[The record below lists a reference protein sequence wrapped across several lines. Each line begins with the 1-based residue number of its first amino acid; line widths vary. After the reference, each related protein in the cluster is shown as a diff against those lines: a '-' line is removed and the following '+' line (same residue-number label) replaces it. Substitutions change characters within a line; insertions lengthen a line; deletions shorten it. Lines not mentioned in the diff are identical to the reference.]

1 MRLDE
6 LAPRHRAG
14 PEPGAKP
21 VEKLGERASALGFVR
36 ALELGLR
43 GRERLGRKAGEAHEI
58 DAVTGVDGLFV
69 RARQPLGEKPH
80 DRARFV
86 ERPGGADAD
95 AAHVAVDAIELKLDP
110 PRALGLALEHNHE
123 IVGEL
128 AERRL
133 DRLKRLHGRGE
144 PPLGAEIRRRE
155 ARRDRGALEA
165 LERVEPGDEADPNR
179 AAIGARG
186 LSAMSPMR
194 LKPARAISATVFS
207 SRPSAASGRSWKSL
221 ANALSLKGSG
231 AIFTRENRASAEAAR
246 GLPPTPAATVNPCA
260 ASRARQSSISASSP
274 LARPRTDARR
284 RKCRASA
291 HRGHRAQRAG

>member
-1 MRLDE
+1 MTIFPPHPRLSERCRRGRLGLLGQMRLDE

-14 PEPGAKP
+14 PEPGGEP

-95 AAHVAVDAIELKLDP
+95 AAHVAVDAMELKLDP
-110 PRALGLALEHNHE
+110 PRALGLALEQNHE

-133 DRLKRLHGRGE
+133 DRLKRLHGRSE
-144 PPLGAEIRRRE
+144 PALGAEIRRRE
-155 ARRDRGALEA
+155 ARRDRSALEA
-165 LERVEPGDEADPNR
+165 LERVEPGDA
-179 AAIGARG
+179 
-186 LSAMSPMR
+186 
-194 LKPARAISATVFS
+194 
-207 SRPSAASGRSWKSL
+207 GRSEPRRDRRPGPQRDVADAAQACPRHIGHGL
-221 ANALSLKGSG
+221 LVEAERGERQVVEELGERLVAQGVGSD
-231 AIFTRENRASAEAAR
+231 FHPRK
-246 GLPPTPAATVNPCA
+246 P
-260 ASRARQSSISASSP
+260 RQ
-274 LARPRTDARR
+274 R
-284 RKCRASA
+284 
-291 HRGHRAQRAG
+291 